1 MTSKQMKFESAAHA
15 ELMNGVRKLAD
26 AVAVTMGPCG
36 HNVVMDKSYGGPT
49 VTRDGVSV
57 AKEVDLPQKF
67 ENMGAKMVQ
76 EVAKKTAEVAGDGTT
91 AATVLACAILEHGL
105 KHTGTGANAVAI
117 QRGINAAAKV
127 ASEAIHGMAV
137 KCKGKS
143 DLEKIAT
150 VSANQ
155 DKAIG
160 SIIAEAVDQVGAE
173 GVVEVEESKTGE
185 NHARLR
191 RRHGLRQG
199 IPLSLLH
206 DRPHQGGM
214 HSRESDDSDSREED
228 LEPR

>member
-91 AATVLACAILEHGL
+91 AATVLACAILE
-105 KHTGTGANAVAI
+105 
-117 QRGINAAAKV
+117 R
-127 ASEAIHGMAV
+127 
-137 KCKGKS
+137 C
-143 DLEKIAT
+143 
-150 VSANQ
+150 
-155 DKAIG
+155 
-160 SIIAEAVDQVGAE
+160 
-173 GVVEVEESKTGE
+173 
-185 NHARLR
+185 LR
-191 RRHGLRQG
+191 T
-199 IPLSLLH
+199 S
-206 DRPHQGGM
+206 
-214 HSRESDDSDSREED
+214 
-228 LEPR
+228 